1 MSTAEYPGGTVY
13 ILHLDPPYKHA
24 RHYTGY
30 AEPGNLR
37 ARLAAHAAGTGARLM
52 QVVKEAGGTF
62 RLART
67 WPGGRA
73 RERELKDRHDAPRLC
88 PICTE
93 HPKPAQDKD
102 IGRQRPA
109 RIPALAPP
117 QSRPARPPAYERGA
131 THARRAIQQQIAA
144 GFSADR
150 IAEVQARILSALIP
164 ERLRPEGREE
174 ARGYR
179 DTAEAMIAA
188 HRQAST
194 PQPGSPVVETQPKKG
209 PPMSTDLTV
218 PPCEVFAEPATE
230 WMKGARTAHNLIV
243 RQVEAGYSADRIA
256 ERWDQALAAYDDTT
270 ATPAER
276 EWHAGAEETARD
288 MIQTWRDIQRAEAEQ
303 RHAEAVSEPS
313 RQAGAE
319 ADWEAE
325 AG

>member
-62 RLART
+62 QLART

-88 PICTE
+88 PICSE

-102 IGRQRPA
+102 TGRQRPA

-131 THARRAIQQQIAA
+131 TQTRRAIQQQIDA
-144 GFSADR
+144 GFPADR

-164 ERLRPEGREE
+164 ERLRPEGRQE

-188 HRQAST
+188 HRQASALHSAT
-194 PQPGSPVVETQPKKG
+194 ALAEPQKG
-209 PPMSTDLTV
+209 QPMSADTTAAPGARPV
-218 PPCEVFAEPATE
+218 QPATE
-230 WMKGARTAHNLIV
+230 WMKGAKTAHDLIV

-270 ATPAER
+270 ATRAER

-313 RQAGAE
+313 RQAGLQ

>member
-24 RHYTGY
+24 RHYTGS
-30 AEPGNLR
+30 AEPGNLQS
-37 ARLAAHAAGTGARLM
+37 RLAAHAAGTGARLM

-102 IGRQRPA
+102 TGRQRPA
-109 RIPALAPP
+109 RIPTLAPP
-117 QSRPARPPAYERGA
+117 QARPARPPAYERGA

-164 ERLRPEGREE
+164 ERLRPEAREE

-179 DTAEAMIAA
+179 DTAEAMIATHA
-188 HRQAST
+188 QATT
-194 PQPGSPVVETQPKKG
+194 PQAGIEDERGSGVATGPVLASPSG
-209 PPMSTDLTV
+209 AR
-218 PPCEVFAEPATE
+218 AEPA
-230 WMKGARTAHNLIV
+230 GTATWLTV
-243 RQVEAGYSADRIA
+243 ALRDRID
-256 ERWDQALAAYDDTT
+256 R
-270 ATPAER
+270 ATQ
-276 EWHAGAEETARD
+276 HAWPEL
-288 MIQTWRDIQRAEAEQ
+288 
-303 RHAEAVSEPS
+303 
-313 RQAGAE
+313 
-319 ADWEAE
+319 EAE
-325 AG
+325 AGA